1 MPVWLVTLLTQLI
14 VSLVVTAIGYALMPK
29 PKGPKPDS
37 VQDLESPTAEAGR
50 PIPVVF
56 GEITVTGV
64 NYLWTGE
71 KATVIEKI

>member
-1 MPVWLVTLLTQLI
+1 MPVWLLTLLTQLI

-29 PKGPKPDS
+29 PKGPKPDE
-37 VQDLESPTAEAGR
+37 VADLEAPTAEAGR

-56 GEITVTGV
+56 GEMTITGI

-71 KATVIEKI
+71 KETVVEES